1 VSWQLCAI
9 FGAAVVDMYVVVCA
23 LCTDSFVSNPYYMC
37 MHAYVCDCA
46 CAHAVIINDIVVCL
60 KLQDITTSS
69 VTGVDGAFMPPT
81 RGTSQAL
88 VSNAILLLHLHLAA
102 ILISIFTG

>member
-37 MHAYVCDCA
+37 MHAYVCVCVIVH
-46 CAHAVIINDIVVCL
+46 AH
-60 KLQDITTSS
+60 
-69 VTGVDGAFMPPT
+69 MP
-81 RGTSQAL
+81 S
-88 VSNAILLLHLHLAA
+88 
-102 ILISIFTG
+102 